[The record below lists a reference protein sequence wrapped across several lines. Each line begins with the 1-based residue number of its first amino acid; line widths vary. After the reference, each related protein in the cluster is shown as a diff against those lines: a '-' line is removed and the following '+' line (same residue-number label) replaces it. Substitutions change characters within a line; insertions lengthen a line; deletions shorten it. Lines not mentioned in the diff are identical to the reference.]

1 MSTVVFYEKPGCKTN
16 ARQRRALEAAGHTVL
31 VRDLLTEPWT
41 AERLRDFFGQ
51 SPVPSW
57 FNPAAP
63 AIKTGA
69 IVPADLDG
77 DAALRRMLADPL
89 LIRRPLAE
97 VEGQRLA
104 GFEALRDRL
113 GLPADLD
120 AVPTGCSHPHS
131 PCTIPES
138 PTSGSTGAPS

>member
-16 ARQRRALEAAGHTVL
+16 ARQRQALEAAGHTVV

-41 AERLRDFFGQ
+41 AERLRAFFGP
-51 SPVPSW
+51 SPVQSW

-63 AIKTGA
+63 AIKAGA

-113 GLPADLD
+113 GLPADRD
-120 AVPTGCSHPHS
+120 SAPTGCSHPHS
-131 PCTIPES
+131 PC
-138 PTSGSTGAPS
+138 PTPGSANPGSTNP